1 VNKERGRRKRRKKKE
16 RKKSNFISKTKKY
29 PNNFLAGR
37 GKQGQ
42 SGKLAPSYFLYNSNV
57 KTKQPLL
64 DFTMIIKIKDKR
76 VFQYQTK
83 GTVLLC
89 IGFYYYYFFTCPH
102 KKGKEDSN

>member
-29 PNNFLAGR
+29 PNNFLAGH

-57 KTKQPLL
+57 KTKQPLI

-89 IGFYYYYFFTCPH
+89 IGFFLCACPH